1 MLRVALCVVIL
12 VAAVHCM
19 PTEIEA
25 KAKCGSTFKL
35 TLEEDFRV
43 ISKAVVDTNDTC
55 TFKFTSENTG
65 DCKGTC
71 YMFDHYAE
79 IRDDKVALIVGKK
92 TYLTGSNF
100 PNTPVCSDDVTVDV
114 TLIHAS
120 GYMHNTTYPNYKF
133 KLNVYNKCG
142 PKGEQ
147 YNLTFEDVI
156 SELDGYHHGEEKES
170 RQRNV
175 FIAGVLVGVG
185 LASCFLIMVAVTY
198 CFMRENSNRRS
209 NSKAI
214 PKPDGK
220 QKFTPGQQPV
230 EVEMGVAYKA
240 TDPDKVAAKPLLSD
254 KVGEAANKGAYTT
267 NISSNYIVP

>member
-1 MLRVALCVVIL
+1 MILDGTFNLTKTRSKTMLRVALCVVIL

-156 SELDGYHHGEEKES
+156 SELDGGLTPHLWVQSNFDSSEDKSRSHHYLAVYLDLHARQLWNQIHCSRLQAEK
-170 RQRNV
+170 
-175 FIAGVLVGVG
+175 G
-185 LASCFLIMVAVTY
+185 
-198 CFMRENSNRRS
+198 RS
-209 NSKAI
+209 HFCMWTKI
-214 PKPDGK
+214 RCYLYFDRKFECKVCGK
-220 QKFTPGQQPV
+220 
-230 EVEMGVAYKA
+230 
-240 TDPDKVAAKPLLSD
+240 LHS
-254 KVGEAANKGAYTT
+254 
-267 NISSNYIVP
+267 